1 MGVDGKLPLCGG
13 NFRPC
18 RNQNLSRNPNDT
30 LFWPDTGARRHFENC
45 FIGDVLA
52 DSGKIAVNQFQ
63 YLRAGVAPCAE
74 TIPSAEAF
82 QKHANN
88 YQYIDMCCQV
98 IFLLN
103 EGVAK
108 ENVRNQISAEVVKLI
123 IAERKRQGVSG
134 NTLAEK
140 TGLSQSLISTIETTP
155 SNPTLDTLLRIGDA
169 LEIDVGLLIS
179 KARKSVLNQK

>member
-1 MGVDGKLPLCGG
+1 MGVDCKLVLCGG
-13 NFRPC
+13 NFRPRC
-18 RNQNLSRNPNDT
+18 DQNMSRNPNDT
-30 LFWPDTGARRHFENC
+30 LFRANTGAGRHFGNR
-45 FIGDVLA
+45 FIGNVLA

-88 YQYIDMCCQV
+88 YQYIDMRCQV
-98 IFLLN
+98 IFVLN
-103 EGVAK
+103 EGVSK
-108 ENVRNQISAEVVKLI
+108 ENIRNRVSAEIVKLI

-134 NTLAEK
+134 NMLAEK
-140 TGLSQSLISTIETTP
+140 TGLSQSLISTMETAP

-169 LEIDVGLLIS
+169 LEIDIGQLVS
-179 KARKSVLNQK
+179 KARKSIQNQK